1 MMRMNTR
8 NYSVFNLTKI
18 PYRKVAVATVAIV
31 MIVDQILASELSL
44 SPQSQLSVLIIG
56 LEQNKARLL
65 MRQE

>member
-44 SPQSQLSVLIIG
+44 SPQSQSSVLING

-65 MRQE
+65 VRQE